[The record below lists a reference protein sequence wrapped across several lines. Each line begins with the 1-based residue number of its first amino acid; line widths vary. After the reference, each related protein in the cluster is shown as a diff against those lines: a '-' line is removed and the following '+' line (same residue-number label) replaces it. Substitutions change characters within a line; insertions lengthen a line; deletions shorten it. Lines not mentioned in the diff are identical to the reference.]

1 MMNSAAALLRRSA
14 AASSA
19 SPLRAALRRC
29 SAAAASDRVSVTR
42 GADGIVEVALSRPSK
57 MNALDLPMFRAIQ
70 SAAASLVGDTSVRA
84 VVLHGEGRAFCAG
97 LDAKGFASNPLGF
110 KAACDELLDRPD
122 GEISNLAQDVAYLWR
137 RIAAPVICAT
147 HGVCLGGGFQIA
159 LGADLRVSS
168 AGCKFSVME
177 AKWGI
182 IPDMSATV
190 TLPELVPRDVAME
203 LTMTGR
209 IFEAPEAL
217 RLGLVTRV
225 ADEPLE
231 EARRLAKEIAARS
244 PDSTAAAKR
253 LWHAAYAGADDGRAL
268 RVETELQRRL
278 FGGWNQLAA
287 TARALGAPPVLTPG
301 YAKRAPEWDAEADA
315 EAEAQLRALLDGEG
329 AEDDERRSAAA

>member
-1 MMNSAAALLRRSA
+1 MLRLRTIARTSTRALSTTTTI
-14 AASSA
+14 SE
-19 SPLRAALRRC
+19 
-29 SAAAASDRVSVTR
+29 RVTVTR
-42 GADGIVEVALSRPSK
+42 QADGIARVTLTRPKK
-57 MNALDLPMFRAIQ
+57 MNALDIDMFKAIQ
-70 SAAASLVGDTSVRA
+70 EAARSLIADSAGVRA

-315 EAEAQLRALLDGEG
+315 EAEEQLRALLDGEG
-329 AEDDERRSAAA
+329 VEEDERRSAAA

>member
-1 MMNSAAALLRRSA
+1 MNALLRRSA

-29 SAAAASDRVSVTR
+29 STAASDRVSVTR
-42 GADGIVEVALSRPSK
+42 GADGIVGGGRRGLQDERCA
-57 MNALDLPMFRAIQ
+57 DLPMFRAIR
-70 SAAASLVGDTSVRA
+70 SAASSLVGDTSVRA

-122 GEISNLAQDVAYLWR
+122 GEISNLAQGRAYLWR

-182 IPDMSATV
+182 IPDM
-190 TLPELVPRDVAME
+190 
-203 LTMTGR
+203 
-209 IFEAPEAL
+209 
-217 RLGLVTRV
+217 
-225 ADEPLE
+225 
-231 EARRLAKEIAARS
+231 
-244 PDSTAAAKR
+244 
-253 LWHAAYAGADDGRAL
+253 
-268 RVETELQRRL
+268 
-278 FGGWNQLAA
+278 
-287 TARALGAPPVLTPG
+287 
-301 YAKRAPEWDAEADA
+301 
-315 EAEAQLRALLDGEG
+315 
-329 AEDDERRSAAA
+329 